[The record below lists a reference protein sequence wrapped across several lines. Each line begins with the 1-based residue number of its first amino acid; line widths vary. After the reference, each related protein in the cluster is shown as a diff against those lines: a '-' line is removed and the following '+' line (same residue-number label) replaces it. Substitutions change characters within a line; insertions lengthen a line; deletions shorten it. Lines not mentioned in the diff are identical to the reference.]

1 MQPNLPPQAMLAP
14 IRIMLVDDHEL
25 VRDGIRLCLSAHPE
39 LEIVGE
45 AAGHDQ
51 ALALLAQLSGQA
63 DGAGLPDLVL
73 TDLNMRGPDGL
84 ALIAAI
90 HERWPQIATLV
101 LSMHD
106 NTEYITRALRAG
118 ARGYLL
124 KDGPSQ
130 ELVQALGAVMN
141 GQPYFSASVMAQLA
155 RSQPY
160 GPEPLLTQREKQILA
175 LIGSGSSSKQ
185 IARELDLSVRTVESH
200 RLNIRRKLQIDGQAE
215 LIKYAVKHKDRL

>member
-1 MQPNLPPQAMLAP
+1 
-14 IRIMLVDDHEL
+14 MLVDDHEL

-39 LEIVGE
+39 LEIIGE
-45 AAGHDQ
+45 AASSDM
-51 ALALLAQLSGQA
+51 ALAQLQRLATLACHTDSP
-63 DGAGLPDLVL
+63 GLPDLVL
-73 TDLNMRGPDGL
+73 TDLNMRGTDGL

-130 ELVQALGAVMN
+130 ELVQAIGAVMN
-141 GQPYFSASVMAQLA
+141 GQPYFSAAVVAQLA
-155 RSQPY
+155 RHHPY
-160 GPEPLLTQREKQILA
+160 GPEPVLTQREKQILA
-175 LIGSGSSSKQ
+175 AIGSGSSSKQ
-185 IARELDLSVRTVESH
+185 IARDLDLSVRTVETH
-200 RLNIRRKLQIDGQAE
+200 RQNIRRKLQIDGQAE
-215 LIKYAVKHKDRL
+215 LIKYAVEHKDAL

>member
-1 MQPNLPPQAMLAP
+1 MNRYPRTKAMLAP

-25 VRDGIRLCLSAHPE
+25 VRDGIRLCLSSHPE
-39 LEIVGE
+39 LEIIGE
-45 AAGHDQ
+45 ASGYDPALTQ
-51 ALALLAQLSGQA
+51 LALLASQA
-63 DGAGLPDLVL
+63 GPAGLPDLVL
-73 TDLNMRGPDGL
+73 TDLNMRGTDGL

-130 ELVQALGAVMN
+130 ELVQAIGAIMN
-141 GQPYFSASVMAQLA
+141 GQAYFSAPVMAQLA
-155 RSQPY
+155 RHHPY

-175 LIGSGSSSKQ
+175 AIGSGHASKQ
-185 IARELDLSVRTVESH
+185 IARELDLSVRTVETH
-200 RLNIRRKLQIDGQAE
+200 RQNIRRKLQIDGQAE
-215 LIKYAVKHKDRL
+215 LIKYAVEHKDAL